1 MILPL
6 TIFSILWRFFN
17 NIQWPYWA
25 LTIYQVLIRLNV
37 EHFPKK
43 GTEAYSTRRIIFAQS
58 LRRKNTQRHSKFV
71 INYRK
76 QCVWM
81 QHKLEKTWGMGP
93 TALLLTILPRVS
105 LIRTDVR
112 LEDWQFPGSNLQQAN
127 LFFSLGPSSGSSPGR
142 GQEAQTQPKFA
153 AGNEVEWTLGYLFL
167 VKYFLPVSPCSIIWV
182 TLTV

>member
-25 LTIYQVLIRLNV
+25 LTIYQVLISLKV

-43 GTEAYSTRRIIFAQS
+43 GTEAYFTWRIKFAQS
-58 LRRKNTQRHSKFV
+58 LRRKNTQRHGKFV

-81 QHKLEKTWGMGP
+81 QHKPEKTWGMGP
-93 TALLLTILPRVS
+93 TALLLAIFPRVS
-105 LIRTDVR
+105 LIRTGVR

-153 AGNEVEWTLGYLFL
+153 AGNDVEWTLGYLFL